1 MPGLSFSQKLWDAWK
16 AYDQVLSHKL
26 WSWNTD
32 NESTD
37 ALDNLIRL
45 HPVCTSIREWNSY
58 SQRDREIAIE
68 LANQNHN
75 YTTWTHSQQYFK
87 VLDFL
92 EKLICRL
99 EGIEDIR
106 ESDHCPTELKA
117 AYVPT
122 GVAGDLQ
129 QYKSEIEKL
138 LKSEDLQ
145 SATKAILETL
155 RDSLGSSLDKSKEL
169 FTRRL
174 IMIRNNPE
182 YNNPNIK
189 KEISRLIHSDK
200 MLSRGISAEIA
211 STFQGLVNSFF
222 DFCIKNQLDGSSSPL
237 DHAAIEKQ

>member
-1 MPGLSFSQKLWDAWK
+1 MPGLSFSQKLWGAWK
-16 AYDQVLSHKL
+16 DYDRLVRHRMFG
-26 WSWNTD
+26 WNTD
-32 NESTD
+32 NESSA
-37 ALDNLIRL
+37 ALENLVSL
-45 HPVCTSIREWNSY
+45 HPISTSTREWNSY
-58 SQRDREIAIE
+58 SQRDRAIAIE

-129 QYKSEIEKL
+129 QYKSEIEQL
-138 LKSEDLQ
+138 LTSDSLQ

-182 YNNPNIK
+182 YNNPFIK

-200 MLSRGISAEIA
+200 MLPRGISAEIA

-222 DFCIKNQLDGSSSPL
+222 DFCIKNQIDKSSSSL